1 MFKIC
6 QLLIVVA
13 VLTTSVSGAENTI
26 LIPAANTKSHSG
38 NYVAQ
43 ESQWDNLGVF
53 HGTRGLVTWNFNVK
67 NAGKYYV
74 QALYASGEKRPCTF
88 RLTLPNG
95 EKKELKSVF
104 GEATG
109 GFFAANL
116 KWAKL
121 PESFDFTAGD
131 YTFTLSFEQCLPH
144 FAGFRITTDSEFP
157 NAENNPFLAEM
168 NKRKQLAAQQ
178 EKEQYEKI
186 SQSTRQKLQQLLPG
200 VTQILF
206 IKRATFQSSHYYT
219 DFIDGSRLFYS
230 ELCLL
235 SLQDGSIQSIAPTLK
250 EGIIGR
256 CNLSYDGKKAIFD
269 YKRQLGEGY
278 RIWEVNLDGTGLRQL
293 TFPPEDEEQRIAKYR
308 MDKNNIVSRQWEKY
322 NGIGA
327 KTYFHHTDDFHPAYL
342 PDGGF
347 VFASTRCEHGILCD
361 GPDVLTASVIYRADQ
376 NGTLE
381 KLSDNSVS
389 ESCPTVME
397 DGRILYTRW
406 EYVDNGSVTNK
417 GLWAFNPDG
426 TASSEIY
433 GIDIVFPSV
442 FNTARQ
448 IPGQPTQFVCIGA
461 PHMPVGVGTV
471 LLVDTRFNRR
481 TVDGVKY
488 VTPEIDQQFQWGWTK
503 PVNGQPFT
511 RLYEPPAV
519 RNVSIQK
526 DKSRDGSG
534 NTNAGPLFMDPF
546 PLDEHHFLVSY
557 NPDKKWNT
565 VNAYGIYLINDN
577 GKRDLLFRDHEWSAW
592 CPIPVRA
599 TVVPPLPVALRD
611 SSLASQN
618 LAQLIV
624 TDVYAGMDGVRRGS
638 VKYLRINEHVP
649 RPWSARRYWDGDE
662 FDQQHSVISYNAA
675 LGLRVQHGIVPVEK
689 DGSANFVVPADKNI
703 FLQALDENYREVQR
717 ERTFVNYRPGEVRS
731 CVGCH
736 EQASTT
742 PAERRSTPLALRR
755 SYSEP
760 GPQPG
765 EKSGSRPISYFE
777 DVQPVWDRHCVQCH
791 NSEKKEGNINLEGT
805 LTTLFNVSYETL
817 MKRNSF
823 PVIGENHP
831 KAGNNHYLPPYS
843 LGSHA
848 GSLIQLLDKG
858 HYEVRMPIEDW
869 VRLTTWVDSNGQ
881 YYGTYFGRKNLK
893 YKNHPDFRPTPTFE
907 ETQHGTQ
914 HQMKT
919 LFEDTQKGISKK

>member
-6 QLLIVVA
+6 QLLIAVA
-13 VLTTSVSGAENTI
+13 LTASAYGAENTI
-26 LIPAANTKSHSG
+26 ILSAANANAHSG

-43 ESQWDNLGVF
+43 ESQWDDLGVF
-53 HGTRGLVTWNFNVK
+53 HGTKGFVTWNFTVK

-74 QALYASGEKRPCTF
+74 QALYASGHKRPCTF
-88 RLTLPNG
+88 QLTLPNG

-104 GEATG
+104 GDATG

-131 YTFTLSFEQCLPH
+131 YAFTLSFEQCLPH
-144 FAGFRITTDSEFP
+144 FAGFRITTDSELP
-157 NAENNPFLAEM
+157 NAKDDPFLAEI
-168 NKRKQLAAQQ
+168 NRRKQLAAQK
-178 EKEQYEKI
+178 EKEQYEKT
-186 SQSTRQKLQQLLPG
+186 SQSTRLKLQQLLPD

-219 DFIDGSRLFYS
+219 DFIDGSRIFYS

-235 SLQDGSIQSIAPTLK
+235 SLKDGSVQSIVPTLK

-256 CNLSYDGKKAIFD
+256 CNLSYDGKKVIFD
-269 YKRQLGEGY
+269 YKRKLGEGY
-278 RIWEVNLDGTGLRQL
+278 RIWEVNIDGTGLRQL

-308 MDKNNIVSRQWEKY
+308 MDKENTVSRQWEKY
-322 NGIGA
+322 RGIGA
-327 KTYFHHTDDFHPAYL
+327 NAYFHHTDDFHPAYF

-361 GPDVLTASVIYRADQ
+361 GPDVLTASVIYRADK
-376 NGTLE
+376 NGNLE

-389 ESCPTVME
+389 ESCPTIME

-417 GLWAFNPDG
+417 GLWALNPDG

-433 GIDIVFPSV
+433 GIDIAFPSV
-442 FNTARQ
+442 FNAARQ
-448 IPGQPTQFVCIGA
+448 IPGQPTKFVCIGA
-461 PHMPVGVGTV
+461 PHMPVGLGTV

-488 VTPEIDQQFQWGWTK
+488 ITPEVDQQYQWGWTK

-534 NTNAGPLFMDPF
+534 NTDAGPLFMDPF
-546 PLDEHHFLVSY
+546 PLNEHNFLVSY

-565 VNAYGIYLINDN
+565 ANAYGLYLINDS
-577 GKRDLLFRDHEWSAW
+577 GERELLFRDREWSAW
-592 CPIPVRA
+592 SSIPVRA
-599 TVVPPLPVALRD
+599 TPIPPSPTAVRD
-611 SSLASQN
+611 RDLAAKN
-618 LAQLIV
+618 LAQLVV
-624 TDVYAGMDGVRRGS
+624 TDVYAGMDGVPRGS
-638 VKYLRINEHVP
+638 IKYLRINEHVP

-703 FLQALDENYREVQR
+703 FLQALDENFREVQR

-731 CVGCH
+731 CIGCH
-736 EQASTT
+736 EQASVT
-742 PAERRSTPLALRR
+742 PNDRTLRSMPLALRR
-755 SYSEP
+755 SYNMPE
-760 GPQPG
+760 PQPG

-777 DVQPVWDRHCVQCH
+777 DVQPVLDRHCVQCH
-791 NSEKKEGNINLEGT
+791 NSEKKDGNVNLEGT
-805 LTTLFNVSYETL
+805 LTGLFNISYETL

-848 GSLIQLLDKG
+848 SPLIKLLDKG
-858 HYEVRMPIEDW
+858 HYDVKMPIEDW

-893 YKNHPDFRPTPTFE
+893 YKDHPDFRPTPTFE
-907 ETQHGTQ
+907 ETQNALPP
-914 HQMKT
+914 K
-919 LFEDTQKGISKK
+919 